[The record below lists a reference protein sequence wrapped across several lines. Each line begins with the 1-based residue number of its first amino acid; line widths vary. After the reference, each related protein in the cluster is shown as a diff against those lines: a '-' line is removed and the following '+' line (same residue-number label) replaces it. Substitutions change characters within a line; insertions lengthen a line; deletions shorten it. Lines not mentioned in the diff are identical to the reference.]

1 MATKEELEN
10 FYRENR
16 IRQAQSVAP
25 TVFDDP
31 ANAPTFFGSSLPVN
45 QVARNL
51 QVYGGSRLEPYEPT
65 MRENIRTAISDAG
78 QYLGLPQRTSQR
90 LAKGFMG
97 NPSAENFSQQI
108 GLLDLAPVVNIPF
121 YLQEAK
127 RGFDRAQ
134 TGSDYIGPALEGG
147 FALLEGALV
156 TKPIAKTLKPF
167 ATSLA
172 KKLQGETTNVATK
185 QEVGALPKVIANT
198 KLQAPSMAMVNP
210 RKIDDLGF
218 YYKSE
223 ELANTMK
230 QNKGSGSDFQN
241 FFLGKGITKAE
252 LDDTG
257 LEELFK
263 QDNVTKDDIRKT
275 ISLNK
280 IKLSENIYQDDD
292 LGITE
297 GGALIFEDISKKISE
312 TPLYNQYSKNEINFN
327 IGTRTRED
335 ALRQDP
341 VIMSEYEKRI
351 PTTVLEDTKTGYRIV
366 YDDKGGYFLTFK
378 KDADIFNI
386 EESEQAKALIEMGDD
401 IDDMR
406 FNEIAGYGSKAEARL
421 QTEGFA
427 INNQDYK
434 TLKPRFESET
444 QEGGTNYKEYV
455 LKRPSLQNKGKPTN
469 FDYSD
474 DVDFQRAVHYDDYNP
489 IFHVRTKDRIGEDG
503 SKILYVEELQSD
515 WGQIGRNKGFAPPK
529 SGGSYQ
535 KKPIQ
540 KVQKNLDKLMDE
552 VLSFKDQLIQLNKAE
567 SEILFKTKNPGRV
580 NALFP
585 NYADEFRIMK
595 MSDYL
600 DFTRTPE
607 YKNNIPKE
615 LQADYAYP
623 EISGFMN
630 PERKIYEDSKKIEF
644 DTRFADMNEDQQK
657 DFILNFGLRSLG
669 NDQYYMSGNNRFTNI
684 NELSDHLDILNNK
697 VDANVELIRGT
708 TPAAAFV
715 TDTKDWTKLGIKRLL
730 QLATEGGYDKIA
742 ISPGNVQADRWMN
755 DDLIPYY
762 DNIIPS
768 VAKDVVGE
776 KNIGKTK
783 INIGGEKNYF
793 VRQLDDNTY
802 QAMLETTEDM
812 GGEDFGD
819 LVGVPIES
827 FRDAYTAQN
836 YVNKKNSGYIQDTMT
851 IDVTPE
857 IKDRVSKGLSLFTI
871 GAGTTLGLEG
881 QIGALGSMPSTQDG
895 GT

>member
-1 MATKEELEN
+1 MSEELEN
-10 FYRENR
+10 FYRQNR
-16 IRQAQSVAP
+16 IRSADSVTP
-25 TVFDDP
+25 NVFDDP
-31 ANAPTFFGSSLPVN
+31 ANAKMLFNTSLPIS
-45 QVARNL
+45 QVEKNL
-51 QVYGGSRLEPYEPT
+51 QAYGGATASAYEPT
-65 MRENIRTAISDAG
+65 MRENIRTVISDAG
-78 QYLGLPQRTSQR
+78 QYLGLPERTSQR
-90 LAKGFMG
+90 IARGFMG
-97 NPSAENFSQQI
+97 NPNAETFGEQF
-108 GLLDLAPVVNIPF
+108 GLLDIAPIANIPF
-121 YLQEAK
+121 YFQEGMRSID
-127 RGFDRAQ
+127 RG
-134 TGSDYIGPALEGG
+134 DYIGGG
-147 FALLEGALV
+147 VDVGLSVLEGALFA
-156 TKPIAKTLKPF
+156 KP
-167 ATSLA
+167 LA
-172 KKLQGETTNVATK
+172 KFIKSQSKKLKGTPSTTEIVDTK
-185 QEVGALPKVIANT
+185 EPVGALPNMMPST
-198 KLQAPSMAMVNP
+198 KRASPNLAMVNP
-210 RKIDDLGF
+210 RKLDEFGF
-218 YYKSE
+218 FYKSE

-230 QNKGSGSDFQN
+230 QNKGSGKDFQN
-241 FFLGKGITKAE
+241 FFIGKGVTKAE

-312 TPLYNQYSKNEINFN
+312 TPSYNKYSENEINFN
-327 IGTRTRED
+327 VGTRTRED
-335 ALRQDP
+335 ALREDP
-341 VIMSEYEKRI
+341 AIMSEYETKI

-366 YDDKGGYFLTFK
+366 YDDKGGHFLTFK

-515 WGQIGRNKGFAPPK
+515 WGQIGRNQGFAPPK

-540 KVQKNLDKLMDE
+540 KIQKNLDKLMDE
-552 VLSFKDQLIQLNKAE
+552 VLSYKDQPILLNVAE
-567 SEILFKTKNPGRV
+567 TEILFKTKNPGKEIPSV
-580 NALFP
+580 
-585 NYADEFRIMK
+585 YSDEFKIMK

-607 YKNNIPKE
+607 YKNNIPAE
-615 LQADYAYP
+615 FQADYSYP

-630 PERKIYEDSKKIEF
+630 PERKIYEDSKKIKF
-644 DTRFADMNEDQQK
+644 DTRFADMTEDQQK

-669 NDQYYMSGNNRFTNI
+669 NDQYYIRGNNRFTNI
-684 NELSDHLDILNNK
+684 NELSDHLDKLNNK
-697 VDANVELIRGT
+697 VDANVQLIRGT

-742 ISPGNVQADRWMN
+742 ISPGNVQADRWIN
-755 DDLIPYY
+755 EDLVPYY
-762 DNIIPS
+762 DDIIPS

-783 INIGGEKNYF
+783 IKIGGEKTYF
-793 VRQLDDNTY
+793 VRKLDDNTY

-812 GGEDFGD
+812 GGEEFGE
-819 LVGVPIES
+819 LVGVPIQS

-836 YVNKKNSGYIQDTMT
+836 YVNRKNSGYIQDTIT

-857 IKDRVSKGLSLFTI
+857 IKDKVSKGLPLFAI
-871 GAGTTLGLEG
+871 GAGTAIGLDE

>member
-1 MATKEELEN
+1 MSEELEN
-10 FYRENR
+10 FYRQNR
-16 IRQAQSVAP
+16 IRSADSVTP
-25 TVFDDP
+25 NVFDDP
-31 ANAPTFFGSSLPVN
+31 ANAKMLFNTSLPIS
-45 QVARNL
+45 QVEKNL
-51 QVYGGSRLEPYEPT
+51 QAYGGATASAYKPT
-65 MRENIRTAISDAG
+65 MRENIRTGISDAG
-78 QYLGLPQRTSQR
+78 QYLGLPERTSQR
-90 LAKGFMG
+90 IARGFMG
-97 NPSAENFSQQI
+97 NPNAETFGEQF
-108 GLLDLAPVVNIPF
+108 GLLDIAPIANIPF
-121 YLQEAK
+121 YFQEGMRSID
-127 RGFDRAQ
+127 RG
-134 TGSDYIGPALEGG
+134 DYVGG
-147 FALLEGALV
+147 GLDVGLSVLEGALFA
-156 TKPIAKTLKPF
+156 KP
-167 ATSLA
+167 LA
-172 KKLQGETTNVATK
+172 KFIKSQSKKLKGTPSTTEIVDTK
-185 QEVGALPKVIANT
+185 EPVGALPNMMPST
-198 KLQAPSMAMVNP
+198 KRASPNLAMVNP
-210 RKIDDLGF
+210 RKLDEFGF
-218 YYKSE
+218 FYKSE

-230 QNKGSGSDFQN
+230 QNKGSGQDFQN

-263 QDNVTKDDIRKT
+263 QDTVTKDDIRKT

-280 IKLSENIYQDDD
+280 IKLSENVYQDDE

-312 TPLYNQYSKNEINFN
+312 TPMFPKYTADEIDEINIMGGKTMRGDVVDPYEQVN
-327 IGTRTRED
+327 TR
-335 ALRQDP
+335 
-341 VIMSEYEKRI
+341 
-351 PTTVLEDTKTGYRIV
+351 VLEDTKTGYRIV
-366 YDDKGGYFLTFK
+366 YNDETNKFLTYN
-378 KDADIFNI
+378 KDADMFDI
-386 EESEQAKALIEMGDD
+386 EQSEQAKYLAEEHGSLEGFEIDEIMEMG
-401 IDDMR
+401 
-406 FNEIAGYGSKAEARL
+406 SLAEARIS
-421 QTEGFA
+421 TEGIA
-427 INNQDYK
+427 ITNGDYK
-434 TLKPRFESET
+434 TLNPRFKADT

-474 DVDFQRAVHYDDYNP
+474 DVDFQRKIHYDDYNP

-552 VLSFKDQLIQLNKAE
+552 VLSFKDQPILLNKAE
-567 SEILFKTKNPGRV
+567 SEILFKTKNPGKV
-580 NALFP
+580 NELFP

-600 DFTRTPE
+600 DFTRTSE
-607 YKNNIPKE
+607 YRNNIPKE
-615 LQADYAYP
+615 FQADYSYP

-644 DTRFADMNEDQQK
+644 DTRFADMTEDQQK

-669 NDQYYMSGNNRFTNI
+669 NDQYYMRGNNRFTNI
-684 NELSDHLDILNNK
+684 NELSDHLDKLNNK
-697 VDANVELIRGT
+697 VDANVQLIRGT

-730 QLATEGGYDKIA
+730 QIATEGGYDKIA
-742 ISPGNVQADRWMN
+742 ISPGDVQADRWIN
-755 DDLIPYY
+755 EDLIPYY

-783 INIGGEKNYF
+783 IKIGGEKTYF

-812 GGEDFGD
+812 GGEEFGEMI
-819 LVGVPIES
+819 GVPIDS
-827 FRDAYTAQN
+827 FRTAESAQS
-836 YVNKKNSGYIQDTMT
+836 YVDRKNKGYIQDTIT

-857 IKDRVSKGLSLFTI
+857 IKDRVSKGLSLFTV
-871 GAGTTLGLEG
+871 GGGTALGLNE
-881 QIGALGSMPSTQDG
+881 QMGALGNVPSTQDDE
-895 GT
+895 T